1 VSRRWSLRRRLVG
14 SVLAVVAVALG
25 TLALLLYL
33 SLRETLWERFD
44 EDLGEEARAVAARV
58 EEGPGGWELEDGAG
72 SPEAAEGLWYALRAD
87 DGRMLDGSMRV
98 PGPVDL
104 DGLQLGT
111 PVTRPL
117 PGGARTR
124 VLRLSLSPRLDD
136 AVTRPSGRKLEVT
149 VAHPTA
155 ELETT
160 LATLRAQLAGATGLV
175 SVAAALLVGWVVT
188 RSVRRVET
196 LGREIDRIDASG
208 LERRLSAAELPL
220 ELEPAASKV
229 NELLGRIQASFDHER
244 RFSQDVAHEL
254 RTPLAGI
261 LATTEV
267 ALSRQR
273 SVGEYRQSLEATH
286 QIGQQMRAVVESLL
300 QLARAEAGTFSS
312 RTEPVDLRELVDR
325 TYAQLEAEA
334 ARRGLRFTNHIASG
348 TEVLS
353 DPLALRMVTENLLAN
368 ALAYTEP
375 GGWVATRSDPREGL
389 WLLVED
395 SGPQLPADDLERIF
409 ERFVRLDP
417 ARTVG
422 SHHGIGLAVVR
433 TLCGRLGLRVS
444 AENLEEG
451 SLAFAVREAPS
462 PPPDA

>member
-1 VSRRWSLRRRLVG
+1 MSRRWSLRRRLVG
-14 SVLAVVAVALG
+14 SVLAVVAGALG

-33 SLRETLWERFD
+33 SLRETLWERSD
-44 EDLGEEARAVAARV
+44 ENLGEEARAVAARV
-58 EEGPGGWELEDGAG
+58 EEGPGGWELEDGEG
-72 SPEAAEGLWYALRAD
+72 SSEAAEGLWYTLRAD
-87 DGRMLDGSMRV
+87 DGRMLDGSMGV

-104 DGLQLGT
+104 DGLQIGT

-155 ELETT
+155 QLETT

-220 ELEPAASKV
+220 ELEPAANKV

-267 ALSRQR
+267 ALSRHR

-286 QIGQQMRAVVESLL
+286 QIGQQMGAVVESLL
-300 QLARAEAGTFSS
+300 QLARAEAGTLSS
-312 RTEPVDLRELVDR
+312 RNEPVDLRELVDR

-334 ARRGLRFTNHIASG
+334 ARRRLRFTNHIASG

-353 DPLALRMVTENLLAN
+353 DPLALR
-368 ALAYTEP
+368 
-375 GGWVATRSDPREGL
+375 
-389 WLLVED
+389 
-395 SGPQLPADDLERIF
+395 
-409 ERFVRLDP
+409 
-417 ARTVG
+417 
-422 SHHGIGLAVVR
+422 
-433 TLCGRLGLRVS
+433 
-444 AENLEEG
+444 
-451 SLAFAVREAPS
+451 
-462 PPPDA
+462 